1 MAAGA
6 DEDEGGLIS
15 SINVT
20 PLVDVTLVL
29 LIIFMVTA
37 KIIVSQ
43 GMPMDLPKAASSS
56 SEQLQMIFS
65 VELTEDGRT
74 FVDSNLVSND
84 DLVGALGRE
93 AKRKNPDLRA
103 VIRADK
109 RVQHGRV
116 IHVLD
121 LLKQAQISK
130 IAFAVSPSKDGSSV
144 PTPAPGP
151 P

>member
-1 MAAGA
+1 
-6 DEDEGGLIS
+6 
-15 SINVT
+15 
-20 PLVDVTLVL
+20 L

-43 GMPMDLPKAASSS
+43 GMPMDLPKAASTSA
-56 SEQLQMIFS
+56 EQLQMIFS

-74 FVDSNLVSND
+74 FVDSNLIAND

-103 VIRADK
+103 VIRADA

-116 IHVLD
+116 IHMLD
-121 LLKQAQISK
+121 LLKQADISK
-130 IAFAVSPSKDGSSV
+130 IAFAVSPSKGNEGEAT
-144 PTPAPGP
+144 PTPAPPSP